1 MDAWQLQTW
10 EDYRDV
16 KRLGRKTRLSDAQ
29 RQTLWSVFD
38 AVRQELQAEGL
49 VSMAGVF
56 TRLAIEVS
64 KRKHPPFEHVVLD
77 EAQDVTVAQLKFL
90 AAVGDTRPNS
100 LFFAGDLGQR
110 IFQTAFSWKSLGVDI
125 RGRSRTLTVNYR
137 TSHQIRSQA
146 DRLLGEE
153 IADVDG
159 NTESRKGNVLPLGR
173 CTCFFSCAFK
183 PVDTAG
189 CAQRLYTGNA
199 GLLRSHFRAFKV
211 DPFAAICS
219 RKTAAVCV
227 RVSGVGVVNSGTYTG
242 EQQQLFALHRRNLGH
257 QSSRLPVLPQHGSAK
272 IMKCATSWLEGGR
285 YEEVKKRL

>member
-1 MDAWQLQTW
+1 MQTW

-173 CTCFFSCAFK
+173 CTCFFSCAF
-183 PVDTAG
+183 T
-189 CAQRLYTGNA
+189 QQ
-199 GLLRSHFRAFKV
+199 
-211 DPFAAICS
+211 S
-219 RKTAAVCV
+219 R
-227 RVSGVGVVNSGTYTG
+227 
-242 EQQQLFALHRRNLGH
+242 
-257 QSSRLPVLPQHGSAK
+257 
-272 IMKCATSWLEGGR
+272 I
-285 YEEVKKRL
+285 